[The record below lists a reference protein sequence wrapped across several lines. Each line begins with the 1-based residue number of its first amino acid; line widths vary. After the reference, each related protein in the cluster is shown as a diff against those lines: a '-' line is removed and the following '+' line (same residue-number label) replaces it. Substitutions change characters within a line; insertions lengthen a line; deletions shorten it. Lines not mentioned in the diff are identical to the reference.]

1 MSLDF
6 KENDFLS
13 IQHYVRFILA
23 NKLKERVRKVD
34 EYYYFE
40 LGDSDK
46 GESFPVNFVMGKD
59 SSTGKMF
66 VMPVR
71 RHCYVSEYYPDEA
84 KFQIR
89 RCMGFDYHSY
99 ETFEYKKGIGIR
111 VQGDLVMEV
120 REVFNTEEDISNFIA
135 SSNLQ
140 DLTNSFLRSKLYQD
154 EDVRKVEQL
163 TSIYTE
169 MMDFILRTSASEDKL
184 KYSIKVLRKIEK
196 QLMKYFTFE
205 VPDIYE
211 KRRILDPRREKCIRF
226 IDIDNAVEK
235 FRRLKIQS
243 NYKNFLEYVYSNEQ
257 KLYIKLGHYTTP
269 HAIKISGILLGAE
282 INLANILIVK
292 PQTITLVHPEHGIE
306 EYYVPKASL
315 ATFRIMGLEPEVG
328 LFLF

>member
-6 KENDFLS
+6 KENEFLS
-13 IQHYVRFILA
+13 IQHYARFLLA
-23 NKLKERVRKVD
+23 NRLKERVRKVD

-40 LGDSDK
+40 LGNSDK

-71 RHCYVSEYYPDEA
+71 RHCYVSEYYSDEA
-84 KFQIR
+84 RSQIR

-99 ETFEYKKGIGIR
+99 ENFQYKKGIGIR

-120 REVFNTEEDISNFIA
+120 REVFNSEDDISNFIM
-135 SSNLQ
+135 SSNIQ
-140 DLTNSFLRSKLYQD
+140 DLTNSFLRNKLYQD
-154 EDVRKVEQL
+154 KDMRKVEQL

-169 MMDFILRTSASEDKL
+169 IMDFTLRTSASEDKL

-196 QLMKYFTFE
+196 ELMKYFTFE
-205 VPDIYE
+205 VPNIYE

-226 IDIDNAVEK
+226 IDIDNAIEK
-235 FRRLKIQS
+235 FRRLKIL
-243 NYKNFLEYVYSNEQ
+243 NNRKEFLEYVYSNEQ
-257 KLYIKLGHYTTP
+257 KLYVKLGHYTTP
-269 HAIKISGILLGAE
+269 HAIRISGILLGAE
-282 INLANILIVK
+282 INLANVLILK
-292 PQTITLVHPEHGIE
+292 PQTITLLHPEHGIE

-315 ATFRIMGLEPEVG
+315 VTFRIMGLDPEVG
-328 LFLF
+328 FLML